1 MIESQGKTALYPFMV
16 NTIVSLTMP
25 NETYQVFVKCLKKN
39 CICYQRIEGDEVVRE
54 ECWRDNIIYARIT
67 KKGDSI

>member
-1 MIESQGKTALYPFMV
+1 MIESQGKMALYPFMV

-25 NETYQVFVKCLKKN
+25 NETYQVFGKCLKED

-54 ECWRDNIIYARIT
+54 ECWRDNISYARIT
-67 KKGDSI
+67 KKGDSV